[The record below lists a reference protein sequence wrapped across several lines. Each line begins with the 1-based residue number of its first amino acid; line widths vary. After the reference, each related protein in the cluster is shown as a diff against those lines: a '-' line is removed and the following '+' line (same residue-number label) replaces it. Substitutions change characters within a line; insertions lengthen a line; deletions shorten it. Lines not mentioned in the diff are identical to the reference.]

1 MQKYKAILFIVSIL
15 FNNFSFAASGVDS
28 NPTIAIVKK
37 LKYANEEQTVHY
49 LMQVQDLCLQT
60 KIGLYQQRGITY
72 SPNPKEKLSAEDIIK
87 LLDVKIEEYFKNNKY
102 AIIESGKNIS
112 FDHLINH
119 NKKDLDSFVCEFY
132 APAYFSIEIIQPDK
146 RIISSW
152 YEDINAKNHEG
163 LNQINSI
170 PALLQKYKSKK
181 VAIPF
186 SKIVNVKNTN
196 YKCGWDSIA
205 QSCYLTD
212 FPIHPGTD
220 RYVVV
225 ETGVPT
231 LSLFKKPV
239 NSDNNAAFNPFDMLY
254 ALDKLNTIQENISII
269 IGKNIPDDKFEIPK
283 EAKNFKTIR
292 Y

>member
-1 MQKYKAILFIVSIL
+1 MKSIKLIILIL
-15 FNNFSFAASGVDS
+15 LCFFSNLLTANTTSKL
-28 NPTIAIVKK
+28 NPNIAVVKK
-37 LKYANEEQTVHY
+37 LKYANEEKTVQY

-72 SPNPKEKLSAEDIIK
+72 SPNPKEKLPAEDIIK

-119 NKKDLDSFVCEFY
+119 NKIELDSFVCEFY
-132 APAYFSIEIIQPDK
+132 APAYFSIEIIHPDK

-181 VAIPF
+181 AAIPF

-205 QSCYLTD
+205 QSCYFTD

-220 RYVVV
+220 RYVIV

-239 NSDNNAAFNPFDMLY
+239 DSNNNVAFNSFDMLY
-254 ALDKLNTIQENISII
+254 ALDKLLTIQEHVSIVIGHNIA
-269 IGKNIPDDKFEIPK
+269 DDKFEIPK
-283 EAKNFKTIR
+283 VAKNFKTIR
-292 Y
+292 Q